1 MPSSLSSSVSEEPM
15 PPTRTTTVISQAG
28 NGGNYQPGN
37 THILAP
43 YEGSKPMLNQVPSHY
58 PVHCALPRYKRK
70 TCLLLSADS
79 CRDKALGKKK
89 TGKAAQGDHCVILE
103 SAGEVEMQKFYQEL
117 QLAPEHIMPLIF
129 KEADGL
135 CGLHCHTVFRGS

>member
-1 MPSSLSSSVSEEPM
+1 MQRQS
-15 PPTRTTTVISQAG
+15 T
-28 NGGNYQPGN
+28 
-37 THILAP
+37 
-43 YEGSKPMLNQVPSHY
+43 
-58 PVHCALPRYKRK
+58 
-70 TCLLLSADS
+70 
-79 CRDKALGKKK
+79 GKKK